1 LKQIHA
7 FLSGSID
14 FVVTICHIGI
24 HVSILFLDPLNLELL
39 RSIFSFFFGR
49 FYRRHMFLFCSKIR
63 FSCWFVKPPK
73 KELSEPICE
82 HIPTPPLECIL
93 CKRAKQIIVKP
104 CQHHLCIRCIQGNGD
119 MAEDC
124 VFCKS
129 ALPT

>member
-1 LKQIHA
+1 M
-7 FLSGSID
+7 
-14 FVVTICHIGI
+14 
-24 HVSILFLDPLNLELL
+24 

-49 FYRRHMFLFCSKIR
+49 FYRRHMW
-63 FSCWFVKPPK
+63 SCCYWFVKPSEKELTK
-73 KELSEPICE
+73 KELTEVLCQD
-82 HIPTPPLECIL
+82 IPTPPLECIL

-119 MAEDC
+119 MAEGC

>member
-1 LKQIHA
+1 M
-7 FLSGSID
+7 
-14 FVVTICHIGI
+14 
-24 HVSILFLDPLNLELL
+24 

-49 FYRRHMFLFCSKIR
+49 FYRRRMW
-63 FSCWFVKPPK
+63 SCCYWFAKPPK
-73 KELSEPICE
+73 KEWTETEKSLQE